1 MQLAI
6 GKIMTFS
13 IYPAIDLRNGRV
25 VRLQYGDPN
34 KQTTFGDDPVAMGQ
48 KWIDAGT
55 DWLHVVNLDGAFDE
69 KGTANRQVLP
79 KLTQLGANVQF
90 GGGIRTLDDV
100 AWVLEQGVT
109 RAILGTAAIEQP
121 EMVAEAVR
129 QFGSEHIAVGI
140 DARDG
145 KVKTRGWQT
154 ETGTSPTQLGL
165 TMKGL
170 GVKTIIY
177 TDISRDGVLTGVN
190 AAATAEL
197 AQATG
202 LNVIA
207 SGGVATLDD
216 IIRCHALADQGV
228 IGVITGRA
236 IYDGRIDLTEAISI
250 VGT

>member
-1 MQLAI
+1 
-6 GKIMTFS
+6 MTFS

-34 KQTTFGDDPVAMGQ
+34 KQTTFGDDPVAMSQ

-79 KLTQLGANVQF
+79 KLTKLGVKVQF

-100 AWVLEQGVT
+100 ARVLEQGVT

-121 EMVAEAVR
+121 EMVAAAVR
-129 QFGSEHIAVGI
+129 KFGPQHIAVGI

-145 KVKTRGWQT
+145 KVKTRGWMKET
-154 ETGTSPTQLGL
+154 ETTPRQLGQQ
-165 TMKGL
+165 MKDL
-170 GVKTIIY
+170 GVQTIIY

-190 AAATAEL
+190 AEATAQL
-197 AQATG
+197 AQATS
-202 LNVIA
+202 LHVIA

-216 IIRCHALADQGV
+216 ITRCHALADQGV

-236 IYDGRIDLTEAISI
+236 IYDGRIDLTEAIRIARARGQS
-250 VGT
+250 

>member
-1 MQLAI
+1 MI
-6 GKIMTFS
+6 FS

-48 KWIDAGT
+48 QWMAAGA

-69 KGTANRQVLP
+69 KGTANWEALP
-79 KLTQLGANVQF
+79 KLTRLGARVQF
-90 GGGIRTLDDV
+90 GGGIRSLDDV
-100 AWVLEQGVT
+100 ARVLDQGVS
-109 RAILGTAAIEQP
+109 RAILGTVAIENP
-121 EMVAEAVR
+121 EMVAKAVQ
-129 QFGSEHIAVGI
+129 QFGAAHIAVGI

-145 KVKTRGWQT
+145 RVKTHGWQADT
-154 ETGTSPTQLGL
+154 AVSPTQLGL
-165 TMKGL
+165 HMKRI
-170 GVKTIIY
+170 GVETIIY

-190 AAATAEL
+190 AEAAAAL

-207 SGGVATLDD
+207 SGGVATLND
-216 IIRCHALADQGV
+216 ITRCHALTGRGV

-236 IYDGRIDLTEAISI
+236 IYDGRIDLTAAIRRLQK
-250 VGT
+250 

>member
-1 MQLAI
+1 
-6 GKIMTFS
+6 MTFS

-79 KLTQLGANVQF
+79 RLTNLGVKVQF

-100 AWVLEQGVT
+100 ARVLEQGVT

-129 QFGSEHIAVGI
+129 QFGAAHIAVGI

-154 ETGTSPTQLGL
+154 ETETSPTQLGL
-165 TMKGL
+165 NMKQL
-170 GVKTIIY
+170 GVETIIY

-216 IIRCHALADQGV
+216 ITRCHALADQGV

-236 IYDGRIDLTEAISI
+236 IYDGRIDLTEAIRIARARGQS
-250 VGT
+250 